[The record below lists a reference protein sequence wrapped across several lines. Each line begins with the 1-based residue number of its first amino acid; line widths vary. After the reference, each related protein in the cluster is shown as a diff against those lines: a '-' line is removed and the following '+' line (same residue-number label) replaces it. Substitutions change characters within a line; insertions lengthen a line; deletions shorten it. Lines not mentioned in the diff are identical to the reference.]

1 MRISDWSSDVC
12 SSDLRLE
19 LLAAV
24 AQEPRP
30 VLGTGDD
37 ALELRHHL
45 AAVAHAQREAVAAGE
60 EGFEHVAQRRALEDR
75 GGPAAAGAEHVA
87 VAEAT
92 DGDHAG
98 ERRQVGAAGDEVAH
112 VHVDGLEAA
121 RSEEHTSE
129 IQSLM
134 RITYSVL

>member
-12 SSDLRLE
+12 SSEARLE

-60 EGFEHVAQRRALEDR
+60 EGFEHVAQRRALEDQ
-75 GGPAAAGAEHVA
+75 GGPAAAGAEHGA

-98 ERRQVGAAGDEVAH
+98 ERRD
-112 VHVDGLEAA
+112 
-121 RSEEHTSE
+121 RKSTSRNP
-129 IQSLM
+129 SH
-134 RITYSVL
+134 

>member
-12 SSDLRLE
+12 SSDLAEEQRWRLDYLQHPEARLE

-45 AAVAHAQREAVAAGE
+45 TAVAHAQRDAVAADE
-60 EGFEHVAQRRALEDR
+60 EGFAHVAPRRAPEDR
-75 GGPAAAGAEHVA
+75 GRPAAAGA
-87 VAEAT
+87 
-92 DGDHAG
+92 D
-98 ERRQVGAAGDEVAH
+98 
-112 VHVDGLEAA
+112 HVDLSGPHQEPHDTAP
-121 RSEEHTSE
+121 
-129 IQSLM
+129 
-134 RITYSVL
+134 

>member
-12 SSDLRLE
+12 SSDLAEEQRWRLDHLQHPEARLE

-60 EGFEHVAQRRALEDR
+60 EGFEH
-75 GGPAAAGAEHVA
+75 
-87 VAEAT
+87 
-92 DGDHAG
+92 
-98 ERRQVGAAGDEVAH
+98 
-112 VHVDGLEAA
+112 
-121 RSEEHTSE
+121 RSEERRVGIECVRQCRSRWSPYH
-129 IQSLM
+129 
-134 RITYSVL
+134 